1 MTNLCDKLYLK
12 YEFFAKIKILLEKE
26 KKHKILRIIQKSWH
40 IAVLRFADENFL
52 LQNYIV
58 KHSLEMLHICYPQS
72 YKIVISKVK
81 KHIANIIFF

>member
-1 MTNLCDKLYLK
+1 M
-12 YEFFAKIKILLEKE
+12 
-26 KKHKILRIIQKSWH
+26 RIIQKSWH

-81 KHIANIIFF
+81 KHIANIIFFKKITIFGNFFLSLQRQSTKLYLE